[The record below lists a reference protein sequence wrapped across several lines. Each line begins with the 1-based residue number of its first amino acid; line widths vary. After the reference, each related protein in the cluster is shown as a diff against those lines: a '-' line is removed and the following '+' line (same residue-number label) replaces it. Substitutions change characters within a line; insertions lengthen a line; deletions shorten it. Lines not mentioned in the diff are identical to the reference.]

1 MVENVA
7 QNVAAEHVNA
17 VNVQNVE
24 VNLANAKNSIYSKR
38 SNKIRPVNRW
48 PYFILCCLHQ
58 FNYLIIIH
66 LRKIFIKNTDS
77 SKIHRRIKIYNFVG

>member
-24 VNLANAKNSIYSKR
+24 VNLASAKNNRLFAQLGILKR
-38 SNKIRPVNRW
+38 RARGEPVE
-48 PYFILCCLHQ
+48 PSP
-58 FNYLIIIH
+58 
-66 LRKIFIKNTDS
+66 KG
-77 SKIHRRIKIYNFVG
+77 RRA